1 MPQNLNM
8 DISILFPT
16 KRKYSLE
23 LAFYVLSYQTLP
35 KDKFEFIILD
45 NLDREA
51 QAKNLAKET
60 GINTKYVKLNKLGLC
75 YAYNTGFKMA
85 KGELIVSLQDFH
97 WIQPKGLERFLELG
111 EKYPKSCFSAWVFN
125 ISEDYLK
132 ADPRIYTTFQKD
144 PKDPFIMRPTL
155 FQEIKP
161 QFFEMNF
168 ACIPREALEAIA
180 DAEGKPW
187 DEEFDRGW
195 HWENVDLS
203 LRIAKHN
210 YKFYLDAI
218 NFCIQL
224 WHRPDSTPYS
234 DLDNINRQRIREK
247 HGIPV

>member
-1 MPQNLNM
+1 ME
-8 DISILFPT
+8 ISILFPT

-111 EKYPKSCFSAWVFN
+111 EKYPKSCFSAWVIN
-125 ISEDYLK
+125 LGPDYIK
-132 ADPRIYTTFQKD
+132 FDPRVASGFVRDSQ
-144 PKDPFIMRPTL
+144 DPFIHRIDL
-155 FQEIKP
+155 FQEIHG

-187 DEEFDRGW
+187 DEEFDRRGAW
-195 HWENVDLS
+195 HWENCALGIS
-203 LRIAKHN
+203 LNRHG
-210 YKFYLDAI
+210 YKTYLDGK
-218 NFCIQL
+218 NFCVQI
-224 WHRPDSTPYS
+224 WHEPDSVPYS
-234 DLDNINRQRIREK
+234 DRDMIGRQILREK
-247 HGIPV
+247 YGLNV